1 MNKVKCWKSFVG
13 FFPKHQVW
21 EPFIVVETYYFVFK
35 RHQRKMTND
44 DYFGFLHFKG
54 HEIQGKE
61 NVRMP
66 KNKINSNDCKVG
78 IL

>member
-1 MNKVKCWKSFVG
+1 
-13 FFPKHQVW
+13 
-21 EPFIVVETYYFVFK
+21 
-35 RHQRKMTND
+35 MTTTLAS
-44 DYFGFLHFKG
+44 YILKG
-54 HEIQGKE
+54 MKFREKE